1 MILVVANDKRMTY
14 VADELSAFFNVVRF
28 NNEKD
33 LKDFNFSTVAYAIF
47 PFKIDA
53 IAMRDLVAKL
63 SSDCIIFTPIMRDF
77 LVGVQQPVEV
87 IMDYDEI
94 AIYNSI
100 PTAEGTILYIMQN
113 TETTI
118 HGTRIHVIGAGRC
131 GETLAKSLRALG
143 AHVSI
148 STRNPSLA
156 ARMFESGIPV
166 VTDLESLPKAEV
178 VVNTIP
184 ALILDGNLLKLLKQD
199 VYVADIASAPGGV
212 DFEAAVELGIKAEL
226 LPALPGIVAPKTAAS
241 YLAQFIKR
249 TIDTNGRKRG
259 FKNE

>member
-1 MILVVANDKRMTY
+1 MVLVVTNDKRMTY

-28 NNEKD
+28 NED
-33 LKDFNFSTVAYAIF
+33 LKDFCFSTVLYAIL

-53 IAMRDLVAKL
+53 AAMCDLVARL
-63 SSDCIIFTPIMRDF
+63 PSDCTIFTPIMRDF
-77 LVGVQQPVEV
+77 LVDVVQPVEV
-87 IMDYDEI
+87 MMDYDEL

-118 HGTRIHVIGAGRC
+118 HGANIHIIGAGRC

-143 AHVSI
+143 ANVSI

-166 VTDLESLPKAEV
+166 VADIDSLPKADV

-184 ALILDGNLLKLLKQD
+184 ALMLHRDNLTLLKQD
-199 VYVADIASAPGGV
+199 AYIADIASAPGGV
-212 DFEAAVELGIKAEL
+212 DFEAAAAYGLKAEL
-226 LPALPGIVAPKTAAS
+226 LPALPGIVAPKTAAL
-241 YLAQFIKR
+241 YLARFIKR
-249 TIDTNGRKRG
+249 KIDASGRKRG
-259 FKNE
+259 FSNE